1 MDNIIVTIAQQKDID
16 ALCGLLDTLFTQE
29 VEFLPDEQKQKDGL
43 MQILQNPQ
51 YGVIFVAKANDTIVG
66 MVSLLFTISTA
77 MGSKV
82 GIIED
87 LIIKE
92 NYRNK
97 GVGTQMLEF
106 LFSYATELNIP
117 RLTLLTDE
125 VNYKA
130 QEFYSRFGFE
140 LSSMR
145 TMRKM
150 IDIN

>member
-1 MDNIIVTIAQQKDID
+1 MDNIIVSIAKEKDID
-16 ALCGLLDTLFTQE
+16 ELAILLDMLFTQE
-29 VEFLPDEQKQKDGL
+29 VEFCPDEEKQKEGL
-43 MQILQNPQ
+43 RLILKNPQ
-51 YGVIFVAKANDTIVG
+51 YGVIFVAKSNNKIIG

-82 GIIED
+82 GVIED
-87 LIIKE
+87 LIIKQT
-92 NYRNK
+92 YRNK
-97 GVGTQMLEF
+97 GVGSML
-106 LFSYATELNIP
+106 LDALISYSKEINIP

-125 VNYKA
+125 INYKA

-150 IDIN
+150 IDLN